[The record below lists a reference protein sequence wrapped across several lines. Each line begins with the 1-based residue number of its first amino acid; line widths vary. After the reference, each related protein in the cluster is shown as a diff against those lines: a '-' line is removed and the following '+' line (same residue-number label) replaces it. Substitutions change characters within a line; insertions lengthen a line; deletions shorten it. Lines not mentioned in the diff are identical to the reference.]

1 MCSVTTYILF
11 YGRMYVMLNVAY
23 VSWWVKDQ
31 LKNCHALVCTLLV
44 WICCV
49 MLRRLCFGWHK
60 LWFIAMDLSCLSCL
74 KWMNNKL
81 NLTQLNIDRQLVTN
95 LRVGCWRRYLGLS
108 VRNGQETRDRQADS
122 YIMRSFCYFIPQQ
135 ILFRW
140 YNQEK

>member
-49 MLRRLCFGWHK
+49 MLRRLCFG
-60 LWFIAMDLSCLSCL
+60 
-74 KWMNNKL
+74 
-81 NLTQLNIDRQLVTN
+81 
-95 LRVGCWRRYLGLS
+95 
-108 VRNGQETRDRQADS
+108 
-122 YIMRSFCYFIPQQ
+122 
-135 ILFRW
+135 
-140 YNQEK
+140 